1 MRIVQLTNDNR
12 EIQRKY
18 CLNDPVFG
26 PAPEALLEGFKKLGS
41 AVEVHVVSCLQQVPK
56 RSPEKLAD
64 NIFFHPL
71 HVPKIGWLRTGYQ
84 GCIRATRRK
93 IREIQPD
100 VVHGQGTERDCA
112 MCAVFSGF
120 PNVLT
125 IHGNM
130 RLVADFLRA
139 KPLTYYWFASRLE
152 RLCLRKTGGVVAI
165 SNYTQ
170 SNVAPYTRRTWL
182 VPNAVHPS
190 FFNLPRRPDSPP
202 RILCAANIGSRKNQ
216 IGLIKALDSLAATR
230 TLKLVFAGGGSEA
243 DVYYREFQQLVGERP
258 WCEYVGALDK
268 RALQNEMSQATVGI
282 LPSFEDNCPMVIL
295 EAAAAGLPFAASRV
309 GGIPDLIKH
318 NVSGLLFDPS
328 SSDEIS
334 GAIARL
340 VSEKSSRLDFAE
352 AALVYCKKRFA
363 ADSVAREHLGIYSTV
378 LKRIPDTHHISANL
392 IALS

>member
-1 MRIVQLTNDNR
+1 MKVVQLTTDAR
-12 EIQRKY
+12 EYHKDYNNPQ
-18 CLNDPVFG
+18 PFFG
-26 PAPEALLEGFKKLGS
+26 TAPEALLEGFKTIPS
-41 AVEVHVVSCLQQVPK
+41 EVEVHVVSCLQKPPI
-56 RSPEKLAD
+56 SPPTKLGA
-64 NIFFHPL
+64 NIYYHGL
-71 HVPKIGWLRTGYQ
+71 HVPNIGWMKTGYQ
-84 GCIRATRRK
+84 GCIRAVRRK
-93 IREIQPD
+93 LREIKPD
-100 VVHGQGTERDCA
+100 IVHGQGTERDCS

-130 RLVADFLRA
+130 RLVAQFLRA

-165 SNYTQ
+165 SSYTQ

-216 IGLIKALDSLAATR
+216 IGLIKALDPLAATR
-230 TLKLVFAGGGSEA
+230 TLKLVFAGGGGEA
-243 DVYYREFQQLVGERP
+243 DAYFQNFQQMVGERP
-258 WCEYVGALDK
+258 WCEYLGALD
-268 RALQNEMSQATVGI
+268 RNILQNEMSRATVGI

-318 NVSGLLFDPS
+318 NVTGLLFDPS
-328 SSDEIS
+328 SSHEIS
-334 GAIARL
+334 AAIAGL
-340 VSEKSSRLDFAE
+340 VSVKTLSL
-352 AALVYCKKRFA
+352 ALSKTALESCKQRFA
-363 ADSVAREHLGIYSTV
+363 AESVAREHLGIYSTV
-378 LKRIPDTHHISANL
+378 LKRDAGTQH
-392 IALS
+392 ALKNFVVLP

>member
-18 CLNDPVFG
+18 YLNDPVFG

-130 RLVADFLRA
+130 RLVAEFLRA

-165 SNYTQ
+165 SSYTQ

-216 IGLIKALDSLAATR
+216 IGLIKALESLAATR
-230 TLKLVFAGGGSEA
+230 TLKLVFAGGGSRA
-243 DVYYREFQQLVGERP
+243 DGYYRKFQQLVGERP
-258 WCEYVGALDK
+258 WCEYLGALDR
-268 RALQNEMSQATVGI
+268 RALQHEMSQATMGI

-334 GAIARL
+334 GVIERL
-340 VSEKSSRLDFAE
+340 VSEKQSRLALAE
-352 AALVYCKKRFA
+352 SALASCKKHFA
-363 ADSVAREHLGIYSTV
+363 AESVAREHLGIYSTV
-378 LKRIPDTHHISANL
+378 LKRISGTHHTSANL